1 LVPRQRQIDASTLPD
16 QFTRF
21 AQAEYA
27 FERLTRAGYVP
38 IGFDHFALPG
48 DAIAQAAQSG
58 RLRRNFQGFTEDQ
71 ADVLIGLGASA
82 ISSFPKLLLQNE
94 KNAGRY
100 HLRIGN
106 GQFATERGIRRSAV
120 DQRIGQAIEQLL
132 CQGHTRIAGLPD
144 AIKARLV
151 RFVDAGLARVDGDRL
166 TIADGGLPYARTI
179 AAQFDP
185 YRHAAEPR
193 FSSAI

>member
-1 LVPRQRQIDASTLPD
+1 
-16 QFTRF
+16 
-21 AQAEYA
+21 
-27 FERLTRAGYVP
+27 
-38 IGFDHFALPG
+38 
-48 DAIAQAAQSG
+48 
-58 RLRRNFQGFTEDQ
+58 
-71 ADVLIGLGASA
+71 
-82 ISSFPKLLLQNE
+82 
-94 KNAGRY
+94 
-100 HLRIGN
+100 
-106 GQFATERGIRRSAV
+106 IRRSAV